1 MKRSVSVN
9 NTDMTLRCVRVDHSG
24 SFLRVKRAADVEILN
39 RSLLRCLAQ
48 NCGNPRLAAAAR
60 TWQPLPLTPPP
71 ADLES
76 AVPLLPFDNT
86 INRSIREPVRR
97 HPTSKNAPRGASWK
111 GDAVSSSARTDGVK
125 MHNITECVLLCA
137 CSVKGE
143 DRGSEGVDEMIT

>member
-9 NTDMTLRCVRVDHSG
+9 NTDMTLRCVRTDHSG
-24 SFLRVKRAADVEILN
+24 VFLRVNRAGDVHSETS
-39 RSLLRCLAQ
+39 RT

-60 TWQPLPLTPPP
+60 TWQPLPLIPPP

-86 INRSIREPVRR
+86 INRSIRELVRR
-97 HPTSKNAPRGASWK
+97 HPASKNAPRGASWE